1 MEEEP
6 VPTTAAVVVVGID
19 TMPLR
24 LWWDTTDDNEEDNSR
39 DAIVLAL
46 GRAASVRF
54 QESIAS

>member
-6 VPTTAAVVVVGID
+6 VPTATAVVVVGID
-19 TMPLR
+19 TMPLW
-24 LWWDTTDDNEEDNSR
+24 LWWDTTDDNEEDNSM
-39 DAIVLAL
+39 DTIVLAL

>member
-19 TMPLR
+19 TMPLW
-24 LWWDTTDDNEEDNSR
+24 LWWDTEDNEEDNSR